1 MLPLATGGSSAHVL
15 AVDYALRPVLSALGA
30 AHVTPGWFV
39 PSAHIRVF
47 PDGGVLLD
55 AASLA
60 PIAQVTDEF
69 LATLATAR
77 AGSLPLRVDAAAGP
91 RVRPVAGADDLAVH
105 RVDPSDPRL
114 RPLLTDL
121 VVEYGT
127 RYGRESANTELTEVA
142 ASDFAEPD
150 GTFLLLVENGET
162 VAGGALRRYDHDTA
176 EVKRVWTAH
185 GHRRR
190 GLARRVMAELE
201 AAAHQLGYR
210 RIHLTTGPANRRLMS
225 CTWRPAPTVR
235 PHRRPGVDR
244 SAAVRQG
251 TGAGAGL
258 ALARPARSGPAA
270 TPEGPAAHPSARLRA
285 GARGPAT
292 GAFAGR
298 ERHSGMTAPAGRAS
312 VVFVGG
318 GPRTVGLVER
328 IAANAPAL
336 FRGRM
341 DLHVIDPFPAG
352 GGRIWRGDQS
362 ELLWMNSMARDV
374 TVFTDDSVTCA
385 GPIVPGPALHEWIAG
400 PGRAVLDAAGR
411 R

>member
-1 MLPLATGGSSAHVL
+1 MSTVLSISGSPQPVSSTHALLTHVNRRIAGAGHTVTILPVRTLPAAPLLVGDLTHPAIIEAIAAVRAADALVVATPVYQSAYSGLLKVFLDLLPQFALRGKTVLPLATGGSSAHVL

-69 LATLATAR
+69 LATIATAR

-150 GTFLLLVENGET
+150 GTFLLLVEDGET
-162 VAGGALRRYDHDTA
+162 VAGGALRRYDHDMA

-210 RIHLTTGPANRRLMS
+210 RIHLTTGP
-225 CTWRPAPTVR
+225 
-235 PHRRPGVDR
+235 
-244 SAAVRQG
+244 RQPEARELYLA
-251 TGAGAGL
+251 TGYTPRFDLTADPESIGPLPFGKELVPGAGL
-258 ALARPARSGPAA
+258 APWPAPRAASPVAPRKDRPLTRQPDYALGP
-270 TPEGPAAHPSARLRA
+270 EDRRQV
-285 GARGPAT
+285 
-292 GAFAGR
+292 
-298 ERHSGMTAPAGRAS
+298 HS
-312 VVFVGG
+312 
-318 GPRTVGLVER
+318 
-328 IAANAPAL
+328 
-336 FRGRM
+336 
-341 DLHVIDPFPAG
+341 
-352 GGRIWRGDQS
+352 
-362 ELLWMNSMARDV
+362 
-374 TVFTDDSVTCA
+374 
-385 GPIVPGPALHEWIAG
+385 
-400 PGRAVLDAAGR
+400 RAVNGIPA
-411 R
+411 